1 MGELITVAVVLFLV
15 VLAPLI
21 IIFHFIT
28 KWKQTREMSGD
39 DERMLEELWQLSERL
54 DDRLA
59 TLERILD
66 DDIPKQRRHYES
78 TYMEH

>member
-1 MGELITVAVVLFLV
+1 MEALFTLALILFLT

-28 KWKQTREMSGD
+28 KWKQTREISGE
-39 DERMLEELWQLSERL
+39 DERMLEELWALSQGLEERIE
-54 DDRLA
+54 

-66 DDIPKQRRHYES
+66 DEPHRRK
-78 TYMEH
+78 

>member
-1 MGELITVAVVLFLV
+1 MEALFFLALTIFLT

-28 KWKQTREMSGD
+28 KWKQTREISRE
-39 DERMLEELWQLSERL
+39 DEGMLEELWALSQALE
-54 DDRLA
+54 DRIE

-66 DDIPKQRRHYES
+66 DEPHSQRRQ
-78 TYMEH
+78 